1 MRAQVTSV
9 FHLNC
14 TKKIHPNNVEFSSI
28 EVSSKNLHR
37 NDVAILIIEV
47 TLNKVCQND
56 VDFWH
61 IEITSKKYVEMMW
74 KSLNMFFSMY
84 RRNIDIESVSIR
96 LGVPI
101 A

>member
-1 MRAQVTSV
+1 MHAQVTSV

-14 TKKIHPNNVEFSSI
+14 TKKIHRNNVEFSSI
-28 EVSSKNLHR
+28 EISSKKLHR

-56 VDFWH
+56 VDF
-61 IEITSKKYVEMMW
+61 
-74 KSLNMFFSMY
+74 

-96 LGVPI
+96 LGVPV